1 MRNTATSLYA
11 DGPALRSAD
20 ALRRF
25 QPDRPTFLRGIQRG
39 VLVVKYVLFYES
51 ADDVA
56 SKAPAHFPAHEAR
69 LGEFHSQGTLLMV
82 GTFGNPQEEGSMA
95 VFTTREAAEEF
106 ARGDPFVLNG
116 VVRNWFVRDWDEV
129 LAP

>member
-1 MRNTATSLYA
+1 MR
-11 DGPALRSAD
+11 
-20 ALRRF
+20 
-25 QPDRPTFLRGIQRG
+25 
-39 VLVVKYVLFYES
+39 YVLFYES

-56 SKAPAHFPAHEAR
+56 SKAPVHFPAHSAH
-69 LGEFHSQGTLLMV
+69 LDEFHSRGTLLMV

-95 VFTTREAAEEF
+95 IFTTREAAEEF

-116 VVRNWFVRDWDEV
+116 VVRSWHIREWDEV